1 MIEDHRQQSHL
12 SLGDTHTS
20 HCQHLDTHRK
30 SHHPHS
36 SPFPQIPKCHILVT
50 QIEEEMPSSSLGIPH
65 TSIGLTSWNLFPRP
79 SPGPCLLLTSAF
91 YKSPAYLPAAC
102 GSQALLAPSSVS
114 MCYPWPVS
122 PQCTCSNYRTP
133 ASFCSSS
140 SEPLRSRMCACV
152 SLRGLRLW
160 AEYMDL

>member
-65 TSIGLTSWNLFPRP
+65 TSISPTSWNLFPRP
-79 SPGPCLLLTSAF
+79 SPGPCLHLTSAF
-91 YKSPAYLPAAC
+91 YKSPAYLSAAC

-114 MCYPWPVS
+114 MLPVDPS
-122 PQCTCSNYRTP
+122 ARSARALITGPQ
-133 ASFCSSS
+133 
-140 SEPLRSRMCACV
+140 PLSAPPSLSHFVHACV
-152 SLRGLRLW
+152 HACPS
-160 AEYMDL
+160 MD